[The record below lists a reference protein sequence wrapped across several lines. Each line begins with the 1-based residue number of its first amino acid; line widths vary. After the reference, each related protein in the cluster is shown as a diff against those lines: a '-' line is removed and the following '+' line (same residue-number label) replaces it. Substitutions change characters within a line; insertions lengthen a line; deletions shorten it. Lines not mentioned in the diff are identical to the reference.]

1 MQVKNIGSRGWYIG
15 DKLIAPLETVE
26 LSDDFYNDVKDNVE
40 LEVSKGEK
48 KLTKKEQAALD
59 AANKAAESE
68 KVIEADKD
76 AE

>member
-1 MQVKNIGSRGWYIG
+1 MQVKNIGARGWYIG

-26 LSDDFYNDVKDNVE
+26 LLDDFYNDVKDNAE
-40 LEVSKGEK
+40 LEVQKSGEK

-59 AANKAAESE
+59 AAVTVES
-68 KVIEADKD
+68 DKD